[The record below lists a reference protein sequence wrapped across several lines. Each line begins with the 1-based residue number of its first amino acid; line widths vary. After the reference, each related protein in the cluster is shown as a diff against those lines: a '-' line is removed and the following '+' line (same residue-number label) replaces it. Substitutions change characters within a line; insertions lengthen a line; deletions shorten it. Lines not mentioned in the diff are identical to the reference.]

1 MFYQHFTYLNQNVWV
16 CYDSMGNYK
25 SIVCGNKP
33 SMAGKGRELP
43 SVGITEAEYAWFMDK
58 QWQFGDWN
66 D

>member
-1 MFYQHFTYLNQNVWV
+1 
-16 CYDSMGNYK
+16 MGNYK